1 MTWNPARR
9 WAGGEQTPFFPA
21 QCRPLGMEP
30 LHPWSVR
37 IQGYKDATGV
47 NVLFFFWLR
56 HLASRILVLQPG
68 METRPW
74 AVRGTES

>member
-37 IQGYKDATGV
+37 IQGCHWRECS
-47 NVLFFFWLR
+47 FFFFGCATWL
-56 HLASRILVLQPG
+56 AGSWFSNQGWKPG
-68 METRPW
+68 P
-74 AVRGTES
+74 GQ

>member
-47 NVLFFFWLR
+47 NVLFFFFGCATWL
-56 HLASRILVLQPG
+56 AGSWFSNQGWKPG
-68 METRPW
+68 P
-74 AVRGTES
+74 GQ